1 MKYAVILPDGA
12 SDEALPEL
20 GGQTPLEAARIPHM
34 DEIARA
40 GRLGL
45 AVTIPPGYTAGTDVG
60 TLTLM
65 GYDPDRY
72 YSGRAPLEAA
82 AKGLSVRPDQLI
94 FRCNF
99 VTIADGRMADFT
111 AGHIPQPDA
120 DRLVAALN
128 DALKSEGCEFYAGVS
143 YRNLMLLSDAAHLKL
158 TCAPPHD
165 IPDQPVATNLPRGEG
180 VDRVLR
186 IMDLAAKVIADHPVR
201 AARLASG
208 HAAPTNIWLWGQGRP
223 THLETLADRFG
234 VSGACITAVDIIRG
248 MAVLMGLKLIP
259 VQGATGYIDTNY
271 QGKGEAA
278 VKALEEHDLV
288 VVHVEAA
295 DEAGHLG
302 NAREKV
308 KALERIDEL
317 VVGPVL
323 KALRK
328 HKDWRILVAADHPTP
343 CSTKAHSSVP
353 PLFAYAG
360 SDVPAGGLGPFTEKA
375 AASGVFLDP
384 GHPLLS
390 MFLGR

>member
-20 GGQTPLEAARIPHM
+20 GGRTPLEAAHIPNM
-34 DEIARA
+34 DAIARE
-40 GRLGL
+40 GRLGR
-45 AVTIPPGYTAGTDVG
+45 AVTIPSGYTAGTDVG

-65 GYDPDRY
+65 GYNPDQY

-82 AKGLSVRPDQLI
+82 SKGLSVRADQLI

-111 AGHIPQPDA
+111 AGHIPQADA
-120 DRLVAALN
+120 FRLVAALN
-128 DALKSEGCEFYAGVS
+128 DALKDEGCEFHPGVS
-143 YRNLMLLSDAAHLKL
+143 YRNLMLLSEAADLKL

-165 IPDQPVATNLPRGEG
+165 IPDQLVADHMPKGAGNE
-180 VDRVLR
+180 RVLH
-186 IMDLAAKVIADHPVR
+186 IMQRAAAVIAAHPVQAER
-201 AARLASG
+201 AASG
-208 HAAPTNIWLWGQGRP
+208 HAPPTHIWLWGQGRP

-234 VSGACITAVDIIRG
+234 LSGACITAVDIIRG
-248 MAVLMGLKLIP
+248 LATLMGMKLIHVP
-259 VQGATGYIDTNY
+259 GATGYIDTNY
-271 QGKGEAA
+271 DAKGAA
-278 VKALEEHDLV
+278 AAQAVEEHDFV

-302 NAREKV
+302 NAKEKV
-308 KALERIDEL
+308 KALERIDEA
-317 VVGPVL
+317 VVAPVL
-323 KALRK
+323 AALRK

-360 SDVPAGGLGPFTEKA
+360 SDVPAGQLGPFTEKA
-375 AASGVFLDP
+375 AEAGVLMDP
-384 GHPLLS
+384 GYPLMS
-390 MFLGR
+390 VFLGR